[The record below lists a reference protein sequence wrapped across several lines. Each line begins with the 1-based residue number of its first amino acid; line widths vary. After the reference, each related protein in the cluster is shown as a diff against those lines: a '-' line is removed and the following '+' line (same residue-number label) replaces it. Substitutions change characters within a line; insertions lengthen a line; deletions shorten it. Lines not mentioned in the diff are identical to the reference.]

1 MAGRKV
7 NESPFTL
14 GGRAGRLMYRDSQ
27 YASKN
32 FRIDGNSFAT
42 SLVPKPKFLFFVQF
56 VRAATSEVLGAVG
69 QSAGGAGV
77 SRLSNTK
84 DGIIFQIKRIDRP
97 KFNIKTETL
106 IQYNKKRVI
115 QTGIEYPNMTIDFH
129 DDVSDQVMEFWT
141 EYYSFYYGDG
151 RKTRTSEWRSD
162 IVTDEFEE
170 GIAGSGWGYLGRF
183 NGPGAEAMHFL
194 EAINIFQ
201 FYAGK
206 YTTMTFVHPKLTI
219 FDHDQNDYDD
229 GREGSGIRM
238 SFDYEGVIYDLVP
251 REIDQIT
258 PEGTLSATSEQ
269 FGFSNEY
276 YDTGI
281 IATKMPTRSKFI
293 QSSTNGI
300 SPRIVIKPTG
310 TEQIADAVAEASQRR
325 IRAGT
330 SVLSPT
336 GYTFGTGPTGLTSQV
351 IDLVTAT
358 SLSGVH
364 PSADLIQ
371 KATGVKN
378 TIDNFGVF
386 QNQSSI
392 SAITNIPTAINS
404 GIDSVKVAQ
413 AASVLSEVTSNTEQV
428 VGPGQ
433 TTFADPSAISRF
445 KRSFGTASALAQR
458 QGLVDTTA
466 TFVDSI
472 DSTSA
477 DNRTMVNKLPDGSFQ
492 ATETGLFVLQ
502 SMRAPTSALGTK
514 RPKNPFV
521 NPNTVDTNNRAL
533 LAELRELAVD
543 DGIGVAE

>member
-1 MAGRKV
+1 MVGRKV

-14 GGRAGRLMYRDSQ
+14 GGRVGKLMYRDSQ

-42 SLVPKPKFLFFVQF
+42 SLLPKPKFLFFVQF
-56 VRAATSEVLGAVG
+56 VRAADSAVFDSVG
-69 QSAGGAGV
+69 QSSGV

-84 DGIIFQIKRIDRP
+84 DGIIFQIKQIDRP

-106 IQYNKKRVI
+106 VQYNKKRVI
-115 QTGIEYPNMTIDFH
+115 QTGIEYQNMTISFH

-151 RKTRTSEWRSD
+151 RKIRSSEWRSD
-162 IVTDEFEE
+162 IVTNEFDE
-170 GIAGSGWGYLGRF
+170 GLGGTGWGYLGRF
-183 NGPGAEAMHFL
+183 NGPGGAEAMHFL
-194 EAINIFQ
+194 EEINIFQ
-201 FYAGK
+201 FYAGQ

-219 FDHDQNDYDD
+219 FDHDQNDYED
-229 GREGSGIRM
+229 GREGTGIRM
-238 SFDYEGVIYDLVP
+238 SFDYEGVIYDLTP
-251 REIDQIT
+251 RRVNGPV
-258 PEGTLSATSEQ
+258 PEGQISATAEQ

-276 YDTGI
+276 FDTGEI
-281 IATKMPTRSKFI
+281 SRSLPTQFKFI
-293 QSSTNGI
+293 HPSTSDIASRANLA
-300 SPRIVIKPTG
+300 PTG
-310 TEQIADAVAEASQRR
+310 SELIADAVAEATQRR

-336 GYTFGTGPTGLTSQV
+336 GFTFGRGPTGLTSQV
-351 IDLVTAT
+351 INLVTAT
-358 SLSGVH
+358 SLSGET

-386 QNQSSI
+386 QNQSAI

-404 GIDSVKVAQ
+404 GIDSTKVAQ
-413 AASVLSEVTSNTEQV
+413 AGSILSEVISNTEQV

-445 KRSFGTASALAQR
+445 KNSFGTAAALAQR
-458 QGLVDTTA
+458 QGLVDSTA
-466 TFVDSI
+466 TFVNKI

-492 ATETGLFVLQ
+492 ATETGLFVFQ

-514 RPKNPFV
+514 RPKNPFI
-521 NPNTVDTNNRAL
+521 NPNTVDTNDRAL
-533 LAELRELAVD
+533 LAETRE
-543 DGIGVAE
+543 I